1 MCDQVHSPS
10 ADPDPALERLPAR
23 GLIDAVPAG
32 SARTAVAGTAAGP
45 GCWSSPSRS
54 GVTTL
59 SLLQSL
65 VVPVLGT
72 IERQL
77 DVSAGAAGWVLTA
90 NLLAAAVFTP
100 VLGRLGDLRG
110 ERPVIL
116 GILVAVAVGTLLAI
130 VTTSLPL
137 LLVGRILQGASYGL
151 FPLSISV
158 LRRELPEARLSVAMS
173 IVSSTLAVG
182 GVAGLVATGLL
193 VGDGGDYRRPFW
205 IGLGVTLLSLLLAC
219 LGAAA
224 PRRRRPPAGS
234 TGGARWCSGAGLV
247 LLLLPVSQG
256 NAWGWGSPAVLGCL
270 AASAVV
276 LTGWV
281 VLQRR
286 TAEPLVRP
294 AMLADRRTIVPNVA
308 GLMTG
313 IALFASFLAVLQYVQ
328 APPEVTGYGFGAS
341 VLEASVIYLLP
352 GGVAGIV
359 VAPVAGRVV
368 TRLGRAAHAAGRGR
382 VRRRRVPAAGVP
394 PGRAV
399 ARWSLAGLLT
409 QLSVTVAYAALPALV
424 VQAVHEDETG
434 VANAVNSIARS
445 VGQALGSTVAVT
457 LIAASLDPATG
468 FPRRHRLH
476 AGGAHRRRRD
486 AAAVVVVAVVGMV
499 ADRRGGRAPAAIR

>member
-1 MCDQVHSPS
+1 VRPGLLVL
-10 ADPDPALERLPAR
+10 ALAL
-23 GLIDAVPAG
+23 
-32 SARTAVAGTAAGP
+32 
-45 GCWSSPSRS
+45 

-72 IERQL
+72 IEDQL
-77 DVSAGAAGWVLTA
+77 SVSPGAAGWVLTA
-90 NLLAAAVFTP
+90 NLLAAAVLTP

-116 GILVAVAVGTLLAI
+116 GILVAVALGTLLAI

-158 LRRELPEARLSVAMS
+158 LRRELPEGRLSVAMS
-173 IVSSTLAVG
+173 VVSSTLAVG

-205 IGLGVTLLSLLLAC
+205 IGLGVTLVSLALSARLL
-219 LGAAA
+219 
-224 PRRRRPPAGS
+224 PRRPSSSSGRVDWW
-234 TGGARWCSGAGLV
+234 GAIVLGAGLV

-256 NAWGWGSPAVLGCL
+256 NSWGWRSPAVLVCL
-270 AASAVV
+270 AGSALV
-276 LTGWV
+276 LAGWV
-281 VLQRR
+281 ALQRR

-328 APPEVTGYGFGAS
+328 APPGTTGYGFGAS

-359 VAPVAGRVV
+359 VAPFAGRVV
-368 TRLGRAAHAAGRGR
+368 TRLGALPTLLAGASSGVAGFLLLALLRGEPWL
-382 VRRRRVPAAGVP
+382 VVI
-394 PGRAV
+394 
-399 ARWSLAGLLT
+399 AGLLT

-424 VQAVHEDETG
+424 VQAVSEHETG

-457 LIAASLDPATG
+457 LIAAGFDPSTG
-468 FPRRHRLH
+468 FPRDIAYTQVALI
-476 AGGAHRRRRD
+476 GAV
-486 AAAVVVVAVVGMV
+486 ASAAVVVVAIVGMV
-499 ADRRGGRAPAAIR
+499 ADRRSGTGHRPDPLSDVEEATARAGEWSPVSGIR

>member
-1 MCDQVHSPS
+1 
-10 ADPDPALERLPAR
+10 
-23 GLIDAVPAG
+23 VPVG
-32 SARTAVAGTAAGP
+32 SQGRPAGTAPHAGLLILTLAL
-45 GCWSSPSRS
+45 

-65 VVPVLGT
+65 VVPVLGL

-90 NLLAAAVFTP
+90 NLLAAAVLTP

-116 GILVAVAVGTLLAI
+116 GILAAVAVGTLLAI
-130 VTTSLPL
+130 LSSSLPL
-137 LLVGRILQGASYGL
+137 LLVGRVLQGASYGL

-158 LRRELPEARLSVAMS
+158 LRRELPAGRLSVAMS

-193 VGDGGDYRRPFW
+193 TGDGGDYRRPFW
-205 IGLGVTLLSLLLAC
+205 IGLGAALLSLVLAAWV
-219 LGAAA
+219 L
-224 PRRRRPPAGS
+224 PRRESAA
-234 TGGARWCSGAGLV
+234 TGRVDWWGALVLGAGLV

-256 NAWGWGSPAVLGCL
+256 HIWGWTSARTLGCL

-281 VLQRR
+281 LLQQR
-286 TAEPLVRP
+286 TKEPLGRP
-294 AMLADRRTIVPNVA
+294 AMLADRRTIIPNVA

-328 APPEVTGYGFGAS
+328 APPEITGYGFGAS
-341 VLEASVIYLLP
+341 VLEASVIFLVP
-352 GGVAGIV
+352 GGLAGIAL
-359 VAPVAGRVV
+359 APVAGRLV
-368 TRLGRAAHAAGRGR
+368 TRLGALPTLIAGAASGIAGFTMLAFLRAEPWL
-382 VRRRRVPAAGVP
+382 VIV
-394 PGRAV
+394 
-399 ARWSLAGLLT
+399 AGLLT
-409 QLSVTVAYAALPALV
+409 QVAVTVAYAALPALV
-424 VQAVHEDETG
+424 VQAVREEETG

-457 LIAASLDPATG
+457 LIAASFDPATG
-468 FPRRHRLH
+468 YPQAIAFTQVALI
-476 AGGAHRRRRD
+476 GAI
-486 AAAVVVVAVVGMV
+486 ASVAVMAVGLV
-499 ADRRGGRAPAAIR
+499 GLLADRRSGTGHRPDPLTDVEEATARAGEWSPVSGIR

>member
-1 MCDQVHSPS
+1 VPRRS
-10 ADPDPALERLPAR
+10 ER
-23 GLIDAVPAG
+23 
-32 SARTAVAGTAAGP
+32 AVAGTATQP
-45 GCWSSPSRS
+45 GLLVLALAL

-72 IERQL
+72 IQQQL

-90 NLLAAAVFTP
+90 NLLAAAVLTP

-130 VTTSLPL
+130 VTSSLPA

-173 IVSSTLAVG
+173 VVSSTLAVG
-182 GVAGLVATGLL
+182 GVVGLVATGLL

-205 IGLGVTLLSLLLAC
+205 IGLGVTLVSLALAARV
-219 LGAAA
+219 LPHRPSSGSGRVDWWGAAVL
-224 PRRRRPPAGS
+224 
-234 TGGARWCSGAGLV
+234 GAGLV
-247 LLLLPVSQG
+247 LLLLPLSQG
-256 NAWGWGSPAVLGCL
+256 SSWGWGSARVVGCL
-270 AASAVV
+270 AGSALV
-276 LTGWV
+276 LACWV
-281 VLQRR
+281 LLERQ
-286 TAEPLVRP
+286 TPEPLVRP
-294 AMLADRRTIVPNVA
+294 GMLADRRTIVPNLA

-313 IALFASFLAVLQYVQ
+313 VALFASFLAVLQYVQ
-328 APPEVTGYGFGAS
+328 APPDVTGYGFGAS

-352 GGVAGIV
+352 GGIAGIV
-359 VAPVAGRVV
+359 LAPFAGRVV
-368 TRLGRAAHAAGRGR
+368 TRFGALPTLLAGATPG
-382 VRRRRVPAAGVP
+382 VAGFLLLAFSRSEP
-394 PGRAV
+394 
-399 ARWSLAGLLT
+399 WSVVLAGLLT
-409 QLSVTVAYAALPALV
+409 QVSVTVAYAALPALV

-457 LIAASLDPATG
+457 LIAAGLDPATG
-468 FPRRHRLH
+468 YP
-476 AGGAHRRRRD
+476 RD
-486 AAAVVVVAVVGMV
+486 AVYTQVALIGAGATAAVVVVAIGGLI
-499 ADRRGGRAPAAIR
+499 AERRAGTGRRPDRLVPVEEATARAGEWSPVSGIR